1 MKKKHS
7 LRRKK
12 LPTPE
17 PRLPVGL
24 LPDHGLEGLLNKK
37 DAARYLGVAQRT
49 LDSYLLRRKI
59 PFYKLGVGRTAR
71 IRFKR
76 TDLEAAL
83 EKYRVDAVD
92 GQV

>member
-1 MKKKHS
+1 MKKKNS
-7 LRRKK
+7 LRRRK

-17 PRLPVGL
+17 PSQPVGL
-24 LPDHGLEGLLNKK
+24 LPDTGLEGLLNKK

-59 PFYKLGVGRTAR
+59 PFYKLGIGRTAR

-76 TDLEAAL
+76 VDLEAAL